1 MELSHDQNRGESH
14 GAEDDGVGDRGTAQ
28 AASRIASR
36 WICSQAR
43 KRKRRPDWPDLP
55 EDARETLVSLM
66 TRLMLDH
73 AQAAAMPTTAEAG
86 HDR

>member
-1 MELSHDQNRGESH
+1 M
-14 GAEDDGVGDRGTAQ
+14 
-28 AASRIASR
+28 
-36 WICSQAR
+36 AR
-43 KRKRRPDWPDLP
+43 KTTSAIGVRRKTCPESRQMDLFAGPRAAMAPDWPDLP
-55 EDARETLVSLM
+55 EDARETLIGLM